1 MKDQKYY
8 QKQREAILNDPLRK
22 GLFKEL
28 FDLYSNAL
36 PMLLIT
42 KDNRVECSYTDE
54 VEQLAEKIRE
64 QIRLRDNQ
72 IFKAHSTP
80 ETGSN

>member
-8 QKQREAILNDPLRK
+8 QKQREVILNDPLRK
-22 GLFKEL
+22 ALFKEL
-28 FDLYSNAL
+28 FNLYATAL

-42 KDNRVECSYTDE
+42 KDNQVVCSYSDE

-72 IFKAHSTP
+72 IFKAYSTP
-80 ETGSN
+80 QTGSN